1 MLTAGGAGFDA
12 AISSSMGGTGC
23 LARAWHAAGV
33 VTSPARGGPVSS
45 GAISST
51 PGDHVRELGRRYVHP
66 FGGPG
71 TRLKGGSIFAP
82 CYLKQGQAPQGGRGL
97 GKRIRVTE
105 RLVLGGSGFEGC
117 CLLSRQLFEGSI
129 GYFLYYSPGDPPL
142 EGSTVRHDPIP
153 YGPYSESQRRLP
165 RDVDL
170 LISDVD
176 LHRRHGQSPHLG

>member
-1 MLTAGGAGFDA
+1 MGAPESDRGVTVSFRL
-12 AISSSMGGTGC
+12 SRHRHP
-23 LARAWHAAGV
+23 LALCGRP
-33 VTSPARGGPVSS
+33 VT
-45 GAISST
+45 
-51 PGDHVRELGRRYVHP
+51 
-66 FGGPG
+66 
-71 TRLKGGSIFAP
+71 
-82 CYLKQGQAPQGGRGL
+82 
-97 GKRIRVTE
+97 IRPE
-105 RLVLGGSGFEGC
+105 GGSGFEGC